1 MKVNNLQWTNQ
12 KEEDHKNDGEEKV
25 GSGQRNKTYIQR
37 LRNNYSKNDRH
48 IQGVHYIVRNFW
60 STVFQ
65 RSYVA
70 GTNCIRSTFRLELET
85 VTQMPLVLRLLHFP
99 VAVANGFLKTRMT
112 ESPRRNIFEINLSLF
127 TGFACKEH
135 NAT

>member
-1 MKVNNLQWTNQ
+1 MGLQGTKVDNLQWTNQ

-48 IQGVHYIVRNFW
+48 IQGIHSMARNFW

-70 GTNCIRSTFRLELET
+70 GTNCVRSTFRLELET
-85 VTQMPLVLRLLHFP
+85 VTQMPLVLRHT
-99 VAVANGFLKTRMT
+99 ARTA
-112 ESPRRNIFEINLSLF
+112 SLS
-127 TGFACKEH
+127 GGSGQWVSQD
-135 NAT
+135 